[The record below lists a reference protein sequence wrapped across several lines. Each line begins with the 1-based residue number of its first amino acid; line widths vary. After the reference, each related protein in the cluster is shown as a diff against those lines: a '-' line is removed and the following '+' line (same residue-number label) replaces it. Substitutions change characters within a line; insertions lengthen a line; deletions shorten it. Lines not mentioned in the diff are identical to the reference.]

1 MRRFARV
8 GKDASV
14 PQATHL
20 PQHFESPIYTL
31 KFYVVKAF
39 LFQWVN
45 AC

>member
-14 PQATHL
+14 PQVTHL
-20 PQHFESPIYTL
+20 PQRFESPIYTL

-39 LFQWVN
+39 LFQLVN